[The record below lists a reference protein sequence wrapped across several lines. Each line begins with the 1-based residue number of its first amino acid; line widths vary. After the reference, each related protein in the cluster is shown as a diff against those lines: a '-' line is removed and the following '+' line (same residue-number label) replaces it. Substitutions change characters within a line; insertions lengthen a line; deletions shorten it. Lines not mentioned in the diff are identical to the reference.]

1 MKDAQAQSSS
11 SSASASSESDRPT
24 QSRVLG
30 IVESAAGKV
39 TGCEGMEA
47 EGQQRLPHG
56 AGSEETSGTG

>member
-1 MKDAQAQSSS
+1 MKDAQAQSS
-11 SSASASSESDRPT
+11 SSESDRPT